1 MKLLIDKIE
10 QFGRVK
16 SEQVLD
22 VSAFLNKQVDPQLM
36 EALGKDFADYYK
48 DYDFDAFVTVE
59 SSGIAPA
66 VFAALHANKP
76 LIILKKEDDQKDES
90 IFAQQDSY
98 SFTKN
103 HKYYLTVQKEYI
115 ENKKVIL
122 IDDFLAMG
130 SVATN
135 VDILAKKANAQ
146 LVAIGICISKNYQDG
161 YIILRERGYDLY
173 IQVGLKKLDPLTNTI
188 EFDEREGK

>member
-76 LIILKKEDDQKDES
+76 LIILKKEDDQKMKASLPNKIPILLQRTIS
-90 IFAQQDSY
+90 I
-98 SFTKN
+98 
-103 HKYYLTVQKEYI
+103 I
-115 ENKKVIL
+115 
-122 IDDFLAMG
+122 
-130 SVATN
+130 
-135 VDILAKKANAQ
+135 
-146 LVAIGICISKNYQDG
+146 
-161 YIILRERGYDLY
+161 
-173 IQVGLKKLDPLTNTI
+173 
-188 EFDEREGK
+188 